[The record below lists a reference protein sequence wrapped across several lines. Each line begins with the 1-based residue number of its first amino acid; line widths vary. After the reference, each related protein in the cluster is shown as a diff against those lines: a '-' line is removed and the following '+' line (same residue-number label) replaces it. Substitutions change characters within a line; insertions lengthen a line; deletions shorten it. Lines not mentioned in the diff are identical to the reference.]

1 MTSILGPTKT
11 TGLCLEDHYQWD
23 GDWESHQG
31 GRIVEQGHVLVCV
44 KCRNCF
50 KNKKKHAS
58 KTCKEKK
65 RLVFWRVSQYLCLKI
80 LVKLHH
86 VPRRY
91 PQQTS
96 WKVEH
101 EECYFAPKMEGSYY
115 LQGEFLP
122 TCAILEMENAVG
134 RIFGGFS
141 KASPEKSWCT
151 DVASSMKISQHGN
164 LIEVD
169 CNSSLDRLGHLV
181 RCGKEC
187 CMVSPSP
194 GPGVGGSVFQKDC
207 WLQLICFGRFGY
219 CPVLLI
225 YSSIQ
230 FEPRVPLSFFW
241 GRRYFFQ
248 LEALATKAVYICI

>member
-1 MTSILGPTKT
+1 MHLRLVKRKT
-11 TGLCLEDHYQWD
+11 
-23 GDWESHQG
+23 
-31 GRIVEQGHVLVCV
+31 
-44 KCRNCF
+44 
-50 KNKKKHAS
+50 
-58 KTCKEKK
+58 

-101 EECYFAPKMEGSYY
+101 DECYFAPKMEDSYY
-115 LQGEFLP
+115 LQSEFQTQHVRFWRWKTRLP
-122 TCAILEMENAVG
+122 AFLG
-134 RIFGGFS
+134 LF
-141 KASPEKSWCT
+141 KAHEKSWCT
-151 DVASSMKISQHGN
+151 DVASSMKISQYGN

-207 WLQLICFGRFGY
+207 WLQLIFWGCFGY

-230 FEPRVPLSFFW
+230 FEPRVPLSFFC

-248 LEALATKAVYICI
+248 LEALATKAVYIYIRI